1 MLLLIIS
8 EAISNGLSGY
18 DYSITNAA
26 LIVVTLIL
34 ADIGLSLM
42 KRRSPRL
49 EALIDGRAPPPL
61 PGRAAVGEHMA
72 RERVDMEDILA
83 AARERQGIGR
93 VEDIE
98 RGDPR
103 AERRDL
109 GDPPAVQVTP
119 GR

>member
-1 MLLLIIS
+1 
-8 EAISNGLSGY
+8 
-18 DYSITNAA
+18 
-26 LIVVTLIL
+26 VTLIL

-49 EALIDGRAPPPL
+49 EALIDGLPL
-61 PGRAAVGEHMA
+61 LLFRDGRPIGEHMA

-93 VEDIE
+93 VEDIGEAILE
-98 RGDPR
+98 RSGEISVVPQRLEHEGPRPSDPSGIR
-103 AERRDL
+103 
-109 GDPPAVQVTP
+109 PV